1 MWAGRHTWGE
11 GILGAPMKG
20 SKVDAI
26 DLRGWGYLME
36 RGVAGRHSGDKTGVR
51 TDRCHTAQLQGQHPR
66 GSP

>member
-1 MWAGRHTWGE
+1 MGGV

-26 DLRGWGYLME
+26 DLSGLGIPLRE

-51 TDRCHTAQLQGQHPR
+51 TDRCHTAQLQGQISTRQP
-66 GSP
+66 